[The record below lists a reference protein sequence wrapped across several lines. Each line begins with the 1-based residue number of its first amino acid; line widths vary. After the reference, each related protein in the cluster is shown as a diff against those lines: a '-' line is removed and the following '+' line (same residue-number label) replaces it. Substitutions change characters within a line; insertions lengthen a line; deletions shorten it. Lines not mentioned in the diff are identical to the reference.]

1 MDYKQYM
8 KNDKNFKENYEKIVR
23 IMKENDMKAIL
34 ENEKEYKEMI
44 YSIVGSYEDYD
55 TLLQMAIR
63 FGSYEMVEFLL
74 SRGCDPNQASF
85 FGETPM
91 QTAAWNDRPDILK
104 LLYKNGGNPLLVDV
118 HGDSPLAMIYD
129 YESTSFLLECGC
141 DPNKIGHYGETSLSK
156 FLSYVREELE
166 DDPFLCEDDVEY
178 ENIKRIVKEY
188 IKYGADPE
196 KQDYDKGDK
205 SAIDVI
211 NYIREF
217 IMEYYPKNE
226 TAQKRVDELL
236 SICLLQK

>member
-8 KNDKNFKENYEKIVR
+8 KNDKNFKENYEKIVC
-23 IMKENDMKAIL
+23 IMKENDMKAID
-34 ENEKEYKEMI
+34 KEYKEMI
-44 YSIVGSYEDYD
+44 YSIVGSYECHD

-63 FGSYEMVEFLL
+63 FGTYEMVEFLL

-141 DPNKIGHYGETSLSK
+141 DPNKIGSYGETSFYK
-156 FLSYVREELE
+156 FLLYVRDQELE
-166 DDPFLCEDDVEY
+166 DDPFLCEDDIEY
-178 ENIKRIVKEY
+178 ENVKRTIEEY
-188 IKYGADPE
+188 IKYGADPTL
-196 KQDYDKGDK
+196 QDDEGYQ

-211 NYIREF
+211 NCIREF
-217 IMEYYPKNE
+217 IMEYYPQNE
-226 TAQKRVDELL
+226 TAKKRVDELL
-236 SICLLQK
+236 SICLLQQE